1 LYKAADF
8 HRFGEFQTRNQ
19 AFPIECMFLILLKKD
34 ASNMYIIARTAGGL
48 DLAAIDIN
56 PREPSCKFLFC
67 SAALLNYEK
76 IFKAAN
82 FNYKLLRK

>member
-1 LYKAADF
+1 
-8 HRFGEFQTRNQ
+8 
-19 AFPIECMFLILLKKD
+19 MFLILLKKD

-56 PREPSCKFLFC
+56 PGESQSRKFFFC
-67 SAALLNYEK
+67 SAVLLNNEK
-76 IFKAAN
+76 IFKVTK